1 MIRAGCFAIPTQRK
15 RVLMTKTNPHAQV
28 ADELPWSDGITEG
41 IVKLTD
47 YRLFSAFL
55 HETKPLKLRKVAI
68 DNLRRFRSESD

>member
-1 MIRAGCFAIPTQRK
+1 MGIVLLQRFVAGGSGHGGKTSINGIRAGSISA
-15 RVLMTKTNPHAQV
+15 LG
-28 ADELPWSDGITEG
+28 ADKS

-47 YRLFSAFL
+47 YRLFPAFL

>member
-1 MIRAGCFAIPTQRK
+1 MKAISAREAK
-15 RVLMTKTNPHAQV
+15 
-28 ADELPWSDGITEG
+28 G